1 MTHVDRS
8 STIVD
13 IVRTRVRESV
23 GSFGWGGAYG
33 STYEV
38 DPKEHLVLVF
48 MIQMLP
54 NRSDVA
60 MKFPMLVYQA
70 LVEPRS

>member
-1 MTHVDRS
+1 
-8 STIVD
+8 
-13 IVRTRVRESV
+13 
-23 GSFGWGGAYG
+23 
-33 STYEV
+33 
-38 DPKEHLVLVF
+38 
-48 MIQMLP
+48 LP